1 MAPGFQVVGPGRRQD
16 RLPHKIAAL
25 FLVFL
30 VLLGYGIQKSGLASV
45 YSDPVS
51 QARSQ
56 DETKYASAAVG
67 LAASAVEIRNGAA
80 PRPAVATEWLSP
92 KVLGRFYLEKPPLL
106 IWLAGLSMKIFGIS
120 LLALRL
126 PALLAGALATLFLL
140 LWAERRYS
148 FWIAASVALLALAN
162 PLWHT
167 FSRICYTDMLLA
179 LTMIGA
185 LWAFDRDWSLSQR
198 RSILWFG
205 GCLAL
210 GVMAK
215 NVAGLMPAT
224 IVALA
229 CLLARKRVPFLGLA
243 KAGCVAIVLV
253 APWHLYQLFSHA
265 RWFFADYVRIQLLQ
279 FGLEPPVQ
287 PWTDGPVW
295 YYVKRVALTD
305 PLLVA
310 LAALA
315 LPQLARRLRAGKPDA
330 ALEASWML
338 ITSGALLAFRYRN
351 LPYMLY
357 AIPPLCL
364 LAASSLARLGRP
376 KLVATALAAV
386 FAIKAAA
393 DSQPWGVRFGAAA
406 PIPAAQWLRWYA
418 EQRRPN
424 ELIAVNTD
432 DEYYATV
439 LPIPKIR
446 YCYLDPTQ
454 LVRRY
459 APHYAFLGITVSAA
473 QFQDIERWQPRFRER
488 LLSWGLAS
496 TEPVATNIVADSVDE
511 IVRLVA
517 THPRDDFYLPE
528 NIRDRLPLEATAGRR
543 TVRLSTDRSFL
554 LAADAPEKHTEPPAW
569 RIPENW

>member
-1 MAPGFQVVGPGRRQD
+1 MARRFQ
-16 RLPHKIAAL
+16 LAAL
-25 FLVFL
+25 FVLIL

-67 LAASAVEIRNGAA
+67 LAAPAAKTAGA
-80 PRPAVATEWLSP
+80 TSEWLSP

-106 IWLAGLSMKIFGIS
+106 IWLAGLSMRTLGIS
-120 LLALRL
+120 LLTLRL
-126 PALLAGALATLFLL
+126 PALLAGALATLLL
-140 LWAERRYS
+140 FVWAERRYS
-148 FWIAASVALLALAN
+148 CWIAGSVALLALAN
-162 PLWHT
+162 PLWHI

-179 LTMIGA
+179 LAMIGA
-185 LWAFDRDWSLSQR
+185 LWTFDRDWSLAQR
-198 RSILWFG
+198 RSTLLLG
-205 GCLAL
+205 ACLAF

-215 NVAGLMPAT
+215 NVAGLLPLA
-224 IVALA
+224 IIALA
-229 CLLARKRVPFLGLA
+229 CLLARKHIPLVNLL
-243 KAGCVAIVLV
+243 KAVFVTIVLA
-253 APWHLYQLFSHA
+253 APWHLYELFSHG
-265 RWFFADYVRIQLLQ
+265 RWFFADYVQIQLFQ

-287 PWTDGPVW
+287 PWVDGPVW
-295 YYVKRVALTD
+295 YYAKRLALTD

-315 LPQLARRLRAGKPDA
+315 LPHLVRAARARKPE
-330 ALEASWML
+330 ALLLASWL
-338 ITSGALLAFRYRN
+338 LVTGGALLAFRYRN
-351 LPYMLY
+351 LPYLLY

-364 LAASSLARLGRP
+364 LAGCGLARLRRP
-376 KLVATALAAV
+376 QLVAAALAAV

-393 DSQPWGVRFGAAA
+393 GSEPWALPFGTAT
-406 PIPAAQWLRWYA
+406 PIPAAKWLRWYA

-439 LPIPKIR
+439 LPIARIR

-473 QFQDIERWQPRFRER
+473 QFQDIAQWEPVFRER

-496 TEPVATNIVADSVDE
+496 SAPVATNIMAGSVDE

-517 THPRDDFYLPE
+517 THPHDDFYLAE
-528 NIRDRLPLEATAGRR
+528 NIRDRLTAETIAGRG
-543 TVRLSTDRSFL
+543 TVRLSPERSFL
-554 LAADAPEKHTEPPAW
+554 LAAGGPEKRFDPPAW
-569 RIPENW
+569 SIPENW

>member
-1 MAPGFQVVGPGRRQD
+1 VVRRF
-16 RLPHKIAAL
+16 RIAAL
-25 FLVFL
+25 FLLFL
-30 VLLGYGIQKSGLASV
+30 VLLGYGFQKSGLASV

-56 DETKYASAAVG
+56 DETKYASSAVG
-67 LAASAVEIRNGAA
+67 LATGG
-80 PRPAVATEWLSP
+80 EWLSP

-106 IWLAGLSMKIFGIS
+106 IWLSGLSMRTLGIS

-126 PALLAGALATLFLL
+126 PALLAGALATLLL
-140 LWAERRYS
+140 FVWAERRYS
-148 FWIAASVALLALAN
+148 RWIAVSIALLALSN

-167 FSRICYTDMLLA
+167 FSRSCYTDMLLA
-179 LTMIGA
+179 LAMIGA
-185 LWAFDRDWSLSQR
+185 LWTFDCDWSLSQR
-198 RSILWFG
+198 RSILLFG
-205 GCLAL
+205 ACLAF

-215 NVAGLMPAT
+215 NVAGLLPLA
-224 IVALA
+224 IVPVA
-229 CLLARKRVPFLGLA
+229 CLLARKRIPLVSLL
-243 KAGCVAIVLV
+243 KAGFVAIVLV
-253 APWHLYQLFSHA
+253 APWHLYQLFSHG

-287 PWTDGPVW
+287 PWADGPVW
-295 YYVKRVALTD
+295 YYVKRLALTD

-315 LPQLARRLRAGKPDA
+315 LAQLARGVRAGKLDA

-338 ITSGALLAFRYRN
+338 ITGGALLAFRYRN
-351 LPYMLY
+351 LPYLLY
-357 AIPPLCL
+357 VIPPLCL

-386 FAIKAAA
+386 FVIKAAA
-393 DSQPWGVRFGAAA
+393 GSQPWGVPFGAAT
-406 PIPAAQWLRWYA
+406 PISAAQSLRWYA

-439 LPIPKIR
+439 LPIQKLR

-459 APHYAFLGITVSAA
+459 APHHAFLGITVSAA
-473 QFQDIERWQPRFRER
+473 QFQDIAQWEPRFRVR
-488 LLSWGLAS
+488 LRSWGLDSA
-496 TEPVATNIVADSVDE
+496 EPIATNIMASSADE
-511 IVRLVA
+511 IVHLVML
-517 THPRDDFYLPE
+517 HPESDFYLPA
-528 NIRDRLPLEATAGRR
+528 NIVGRLPSEVIATRRLLPLSNGRW
-543 TVRLSTDRSFL
+543 FL
-554 LAADAPEKHTEPPAW
+554 LSPSALNRQAAPRGWA
-569 RIPENW
+569 IPKDW

>member
-1 MAPGFQVVGPGRRQD
+1 M
-16 RLPHKIAAL
+16 PHKIAAL

-67 LAASAVEIRNGAA
+67 LAIGAAEIRNGAA
-80 PRPAVATEWLSP
+80 PQPAAATSDWLSP

-126 PALLAGALATLFLL
+126 PALLAGALATLFLF
-140 LWAERRYS
+140 LWAERRYPR
-148 FWIAASVALLALAN
+148 WTAASVALLALAN

-185 LWAFDRDWSLSQR
+185 LWAFDRDWSLNQR

-215 NVAGLMPAT
+215 NVAGLMPAA
-224 IVALA
+224 IAALA
-229 CLLARKRVPFLGLA
+229 CLLARKRVPFFGLA
-243 KAGCVAIVLV
+243 KAGLVAIVVV
-253 APWHLYQLFSHA
+253 APWHLYELFSHA
-265 RWFFADYVRIQLLQ
+265 SWFLADYVRIQLLQ

-287 PWTDGPVW
+287 PWADGPVW
-295 YYVKRVALTD
+295 YYVKRLALTD
-305 PLLVA
+305 PLLVV

-315 LPQLARRLRAGKPDA
+315 LPQLARGLRAGKPDA

-338 ITSGALLAFRYRN
+338 ITGGALLAFRYRN
-351 LPYMLY
+351 LPYLLY

-364 LAASSLARLGRP
+364 LAASSLAQLGRP

-386 FAIKAAA
+386 LAIKAAA
-393 DSQPWGVRFGAAA
+393 GSQPWGVPFGAAT
-406 PIPAAQWLRWYA
+406 PIAAAKWFRWYA

-424 ELIAVNTD
+424 ELIAVDTD
-432 DEYYATV
+432 DEYYSMV

-459 APHYAFLGITVSAA
+459 APHHAFLGITVSAA
-473 QFQDIERWQPRFRER
+473 QFQDLDRWEPRFRER
-488 LLSWGLAS
+488 LLLWGLDS
-496 TEPVATNIVADSVDE
+496 TEPIATNIAASSEDE
-511 IVRLVA
+511 IVRLVE
-517 THPRDDFYLPE
+517 THPSDDFYLAA
-528 NIRDRLPLEATAGRR
+528 NILSRLPPEVISGRR
-543 TVRLSTDRSFL
+543 LLPLSNSRYFL
-554 LAADAPEKHTEPPAW
+554 LAPGPLKGQRHAW
-569 RIPENW
+569 DVPRDW

>member
-1 MAPGFQVVGPGRRQD
+1 MVRR
-16 RLPHKIAAL
+16 LKIAAL

-67 LAASAVEIRNGAA
+67 LATPAA
-80 PRPAVATEWLSP
+80 ETAGSTTDWLSP

-106 IWLAGLSMKIFGIS
+106 IWLAGLSMRIFGIS

-126 PALLAGALATLFLL
+126 PALVAGALATLLL
-140 LWAERRYS
+140 FLWAERHYS
-148 FWIAASVALLALAN
+148 RWIAVSVALLALAN

-179 LTMIGA
+179 LAMIGG
-185 LWAFDRDWSLSQR
+185 LGAFDRDWSLSQR

-205 GCLAL
+205 GFLGI

-215 NVAGLMPAT
+215 NVAGLLPVA
-224 IVALA
+224 IVTLA
-229 CLLARKRVPFLGLA
+229 CLLARKRVPLVSLLKAGLA
-243 KAGCVAIVLV
+243 AMVLV

-279 FGLEPPVQ
+279 FGVEPPVQ
-287 PWTDGPVW
+287 PWADGPVW
-295 YYVKRVALTD
+295 YYVKRLALTD
-305 PLLVA
+305 PLLVL

-315 LPQLARRLRAGKPDA
+315 FPRLARGLRAGKPDA

-338 ITSGALLAFRYRN
+338 ITGGALLAFRYRN
-351 LPYMLY
+351 LPYLLY

-364 LAASSLARLGRP
+364 LAASSLARVERP

-386 FAIKAAA
+386 FAIKVAAA
-393 DSQPWGVRFGAAA
+393 SQPWGLLFGASA
-406 PIPAAQWLRWYA
+406 PIPAELGLRWYA

-439 LPIPKIR
+439 LPLPKIR

-473 QFQDIERWQPRFRER
+473 QFQDMERWQPRFRER

-496 TEPVATNIVADSVDE
+496 TEPVATNIAADSVDE

-517 THPRDDFYLPE
+517 MHPRDDFYLPD
-528 NIRDRLPLEATAGRR
+528 NIRDRLTVEATVGRR
-543 TVRLSTDRSFL
+543 TVRLSPERSFL
-554 LAADAPEKHTEPPAW
+554 LAADAPEKHNYTPAW